1 MLSTGDPMNVLIPLA
16 RFSPSGQTSHVV
28 DLAGALARSGVRVT
42 LVHSR
47 PADPTCTGPDEYRP
61 LLAGTGVAV
70 LSHDLA
76 AGLPNGAP
84 RPDVVHAHSTLD
96 FPLAERLARRH
107 GAAFV
112 VTVHGLGCGRILA
125 GASLARADAVIAVGR
140 RVAADIAGLAAG
152 RVVVI
157 ENGVDTDRFHPPAG
171 GSRPRGRTTVG
182 GEVRVLYAGRVD
194 AERRAG
200 FTELIRALAALSRH
214 RRVRAVVLSD
224 RPPGVAPA
232 LLAGPRVSLDFPGW
246 LVDPSPVFRTA
257 DVVVGCGRVIREGMA
272 SGRPCL
278 LLGRSY
284 RGLVLPAALDP
295 ARGHDFGA
303 GGREGLPSAE
313 RIAADLLRL
322 VRDPDLAT
330 RLGAEGRAYALA
342 HLSLAEVAA
351 RTVALYEKVRR

>member
-1 MLSTGDPMNVLIPLA
+1 MNVLIPLA
-16 RFSPSGQTSHVV
+16 RFFPSGQTSHVV

-42 LVHSR
+42 LVHSQPGD
-47 PADPTCTGPDEYRP
+47 PACPGPDEYRP

-76 AGLPNGAP
+76 AGLPDEVP
-84 RPDVVHAHSTLD
+84 EPDVVHAHSTLD

-112 VTVHGLGCGRILA
+112 VTVHGLGCGRMLA

-140 RVAADIAGLAAG
+140 RVAADVAGLAAG

-171 GSRPRGRTTVG
+171 GPRPRGRTPA
-182 GEVRVLYAGRVD
+182 GEEVTVLYAGRVD
-194 AERRAG
+194 GERRAG
-200 FTELIRALAALSRH
+200 FRELMRALAALSRH
-214 RRVRAVVLSD
+214 RRVRAAVLSD
-224 RPPGVAPA
+224 RPPGVPLA
-232 LLAGPRVSLDFPGW
+232 LLAGLRVSLDFPGW
-246 LVDPSPVFRTA
+246 LVDPSPVFRTS

-284 RGLVLPAALDP
+284 RGLVFPAALDP
-295 ARGHDFGA
+295 TRGHDFSA
-303 GGREGLPSAE
+303 GGRERPPSAG

-342 HLSLAEVAA
+342 HLSLAEAA
-351 RTVALYEKVRR
+351 VRTAALYEKVRR